1 MTDDER
7 RNASDPGPD
16 RGAASF
22 DAGAYAQ
29 AYRNASRLGMA
40 HLSAVRYAKRHA
52 YGDRERR
59 HVTGGGPLDS

>member
-7 RNASDPGPD
+7 RNASDPVPD
-16 RGAASF
+16 PGAPRF

-29 AYRNASRLGMA
+29 AYRDASRLGMA

-59 HVTGGGPLDS
+59 QVAGGEPLDS